1 MQSVPRGPVPA
12 FSLVSPLPPVAEP
25 DTYRYPRYLD
35 AKTTVDERALNRRV
49 WSRFVEGLSD
59 RSSPISIL
67 EVGGGVGATVQRIV
81 AALEE
86 PSAERLHYTF
96 VDLEAQNVD
105 RAQDRLRAWAR
116 RRGYTVSGGTQQ
128 TWSHGPVDVS
138 LRFITA
144 DLFDVASTR
153 DRGSFD
159 AVVAQAVLDL
169 LDVPAAL
176 RALRPLV
183 RTGGLWYLPIHFD
196 GVTAFE
202 PRVDSALDARI
213 ERLYHESMT
222 GTPADDTAGVHCGR
236 RLLTQLPDAGLPLL
250 DAGSSDWIVRPH
262 EGTYPGD
269 EAYVLHHILHFV
281 EAELSGHP
289 DLDAAAFA
297 DWLRTRRRQIETGEL
312 IYIAH
317 QLDVLARSP

>member
-1 MQSVPRGPVPA
+1 VT
-12 FSLVSPLPPVAEP
+12 EP
-25 DTYRYPRYLD
+25 DAYSYPRYLD
-35 AKTTVDERALNRRV
+35 AKRTVDARALNRRI
-49 WSRFVEGLSD
+49 WAQFVERLTT
-59 RSSPISIL
+59 RSSPIAIL

-81 AALEE
+81 EALEDE
-86 PSAERLHYTF
+86 ASPRRLRYTF
-96 VDLEAQNVD
+96 VDVEPQNVAAA
-105 RAQDRLRAWAR
+105 RDRLGEWAE
-116 RRGYTVSGGTQQ
+116 RRGYAVSGGTQQ
-128 TWSHGPVDVS
+128 TWTDGPVEVS
-138 LRFITA
+138 VQFVTD
-144 DLFDVASTR
+144 DLFDVASTP

-176 RALRPLV
+176 RALRPLS

-202 PRVDSALDARI
+202 PRVDAALDARI

-222 GTPADDTAGVHCGR
+222 GTPTDDTAGVHCGR

-250 DAGSSDWIVRPH
+250 DAGSSDWIVLPRDG
-262 EGTYPGD
+262 EYPGD
-269 EAYVLHHILHFV
+269 EAYFLHHVLHFV

-297 DWLRTRRRQIETGEL
+297 DWLRTRRRQIDAGEL
-312 IYIAH
+312 VYVAH
-317 QLDVLARSP
+317 QLDVLAQTP